1 MGIHPACPPSSVRVA
16 AERAALKLCSARLG
30 SREMSAGEELGELA
44 TGPPPG
50 MGGTGDSSKIKDTI
64 DLTHEDCAFVC
75 GRSGTTKQKLA
86 RVSGASLDLSQR
98 DLKIYIEGTR
108 EQVDKA
114 RDYIGFV
121 LAQRVGDVDIDTE
134 NTTRT
139 DLSVVVV
146 PEECVA
152 YIMGKGVRDYSSPSS
167 PSPHDV
173 CAR

>member
-1 MGIHPACPPSSVRVA
+1 
-16 AERAALKLCSARLG
+16 
-30 SREMSAGEELGELA
+30 MSAGGGEPSPGDL
-44 TGPPPG
+44 GPPPG
-50 MGGTGDSSKIKDTI
+50 MGVNTSSGPGDLIKDTV

-75 GRSGTTKQKLA
+75 GRSGSTKQKLA

-114 RDYIGFV
+114 RDYVGFV

-152 YIMGKGVRDYSSPSS
+152 YIMGKGVRDSSSSSPSS
-167 PSPHDV
+167 PSPHDA